1 MSVLLNVAL
10 VVADKNRGEA
20 VFRRA
25 LLVKPVPNRA
35 RLSLVLLARGDAAFH
50 LLHATNHARDAA
62 ALAPAPHEI
71 RLGAALRP
79 VPVIDVHGH
88 HGETAVLVRQT
99 TQHGGEHHRIHAAAQ
114 GYAHGGERKRT
125 RDGLF
130 RIRVGG
136 VGFGARPG
144 VAAPRRSPGASSSS
158 RVSALSLPRA
168 SHTLPR
174 VIHRLAEKLRAEESL
189 HRDVH
194 GMVEHRRRHFRVRV
208 ELVPLEYLVSLD
220 VLLPLQVLQASQGG
234 APELRDEVRALGVRV
249 HAFV

>member
-1 MSVLLNVAL
+1 MCMATTAKPPYSS
-10 VVADKNRGEA
+10 D
-20 VFRRA
+20 RRR
-25 LLVKPVPNRA
+25 NT
-35 RLSLVLLARGDAAFH
+35 AASTIESTPP
-50 LLHATNHARDAA
+50 LRDMPTEGNGSERVTVCSASASAA
-62 ALAPAPHEI
+62 SASAPA
-71 RLGAALRP
+71 RRS
-79 VPVIDVHGH
+79 
-88 HGETAVLVRQT
+88 R
-99 TQHGGEHHRIHAAAQ
+99 
-114 GYAHGGERKRT
+114 
-125 RDGLF
+125 
-130 RIRVGG
+130 
-136 VGFGARPG
+136 
-144 VAAPRRSPGASSSS
+144 APRRSPGASSSS